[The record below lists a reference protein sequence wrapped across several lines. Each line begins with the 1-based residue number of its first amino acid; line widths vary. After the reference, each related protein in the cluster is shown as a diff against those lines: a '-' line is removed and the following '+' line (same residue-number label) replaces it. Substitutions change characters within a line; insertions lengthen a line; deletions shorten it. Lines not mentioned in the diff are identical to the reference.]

1 MYKTTPVEQ
10 NVKIEKIYKQMD
22 IARSLV
28 LCVCFVDL
36 VCPLI
41 FCPFSSG
48 RCIVGPSVYSF
59 WLSSSYL
66 QNSWIYVWNKGPGG
80 SMSYR

>member
-1 MYKTTPVEQ
+1 MALNTIYPKPQLQRKLQDHNPMYKTTPVEQ

-59 WLSSSYL
+59 
-66 QNSWIYVWNKGPGG
+66 
-80 SMSYR
+80 

>member
-1 MYKTTPVEQ
+1 MTLNTLNTTPQLQRKLQDHNPMYQTPVEQ
-10 NVKIEKIYKQMD
+10 NVKINKNYKQTD
-22 IARSLV
+22 NARSLV

-48 RCIVGPSVYSF
+48 RCIVGPSAY
-59 WLSSSYL
+59 
-66 QNSWIYVWNKGPGG
+66 G
-80 SMSYR
+80 S